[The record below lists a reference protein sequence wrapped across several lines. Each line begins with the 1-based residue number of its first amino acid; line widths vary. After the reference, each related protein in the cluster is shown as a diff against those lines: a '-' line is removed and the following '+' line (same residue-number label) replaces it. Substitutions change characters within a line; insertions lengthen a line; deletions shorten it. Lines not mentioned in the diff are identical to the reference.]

1 MYPFPGLFAIDPF
14 DPSNVAENAQ
24 VTIFNPS
31 DSSRAPLTLTDSEGL
46 IIENPLTTNDKGF
59 VGAFMA
65 ELDEV
70 GWFADNLVGYIF
82 SNKGTREAAQT
93 AADTA
98 AALAGVAENAQR
110 AAEQAASL
118 VGVPADNVTATLIGN
133 PETGTGA
140 AVRTVIEDANLVPRA
155 ATVEA
160 GGLTFKSSYREWSA
174 PLRSNG
180 PGGGGLAIGEG
191 AAENISEYTDAY
203 DSRDFIAIGRDAL
216 KNATSAPLSMAFG
229 AGAMSK
235 GTGGFGNQAFGTWS
249 LMHVSGG
256 HRNIGFGSL
265 TMPFLT
271 TGYQN
276 TIMGRDAGQGFL
288 TARRNVGIGYRSL
301 GCGHQPVGLSGEIE
315 HQFISNA
322 EDCVAMGNDALRYT
336 TGYKNVGIGP
346 QAGAAFTNSWG
357 NTFVGADVAAQF
369 GIDVSENGFALNRTV
384 KTGTYSQAG
393 TTLTVTVTGHGAMAG
408 KKVGLTFS
416 AGLGTAERQWLI
428 PSSIP
433 DADTL
438 VFTSPKELNV
448 AGTVTI
454 DTVETATTVTPGRQ
468 ITIVGQG
475 SAAATKAIGNNTSM
489 FGADA
494 GPNAS
499 GAANTLIG
507 SRSGGNLTT
516 GDKITALGYNAG
528 RALVGGGNM
537 TTETNV
543 TALGN
548 DAQASGSNQV
558 QLGNSATTTYVYGT
572 VQNRSDRRDKADV
585 RDTVLGLDFITQLRP
600 VDYRW
605 DMRED
610 YEDFIP
616 DGSMKR
622 ERFHHGLIA
631 QEVAKV
637 IETTGQDFGGFQDH
651 TVSGGSDVLSIGYDE
666 LIAPIIKSIQQIN
679 NRVLTLEGAA

>member
-1 MYPFPGLFAIDPF
+1 MGTSRSTDLRNLEALRQ
-14 DPSNVAENAQ
+14 SAEKLA
-24 VTIFNPS
+24 VYE
-31 DSSRAPLTLTDSEGL
+31 SEL
-46 IIENPLTTNDKGF
+46 N
-59 VGAFMA
+59 
-65 ELDEV
+65 
-70 GWFADNLVGYIF
+70 
-82 SNKGTREAAQT
+82 TR
-93 AADTA
+93 
-98 AALAGVAENAQR
+98 
-110 AAEQAASL
+110 
-118 VGVPADNVTATLIGN
+118 P
-133 PETGTGA
+133 
-140 AVRTVIEDANLVPRA
+140 
-155 ATVEA
+155 TVEA
-160 GGLTFKSSYREWSA
+160 VGLQIGLLAVPRVASKVLGGLTFRSAFREWSLPPNA
-174 PLRSNG
+174 SG
-180 PGGGGLAIGEG
+180 AGAGGVAIGHGAAGALPDFVDEG
-191 AAENISEYTDAY
+191 AV
-203 DSRDFIAIGRDAL
+203 RDFIAIGRDAMGQ
-216 KNATSAPLSMAFG
+216 ATNGNMGIALG
-229 AGAMSK
+229 VLAMGK
-235 GTGGFGNQAFGTWS
+235 GTGGQANIGIGTFS
-249 LMHVSGG
+249 LMNVSGG
-256 HRNIGFGSL
+256 HRNIGIGSL

-276 TIMGRDAGQGFL
+276 SMIGRDSGQGL
-288 TARRNVGIGYRSL
+288 LDGKRNVGFGYRSM
-301 GCGHQPVGLSGEIE
+301 GCGHQPIGLSGEIE
-315 HQFISNA
+315 HQYQSNA
-322 EDCVAMGNDALRYT
+322 EDNAAVGNNALGYT
-336 TGYKNVGIGP
+336 TGYKNVGVGLN
-346 QAGAAFTNSWG
+346 AGARFANSWG

-369 GIDVSENGFALNRTV
+369 GIDVSENGFALDRTT
-384 KTGTYSQAG
+384 KTGTYSQTG
-393 TTLTVTVTGHGAMAG
+393 TTLTVTVTGHGAVAG

-416 AGLGTAERQWLI
+416 AGLGTSERQWLI

-433 DADTL
+433 DANTL
-438 VFTSPKELNV
+438 VFTSPKSLTTS
-448 AGTVTI
+448 GTATI
-454 DTVETATTVTPGRQ
+454 DTVETTTAVTLGRQ
-468 ITIVGQG
+468 ITIAGQG
-475 SAAATKAIGNNTSM
+475 AAATAKAIGNNTSM
-489 FGADA
+489 FGADV

-499 GAANTLIG
+499 GAANTLMG

-516 GDKITALGYNAG
+516 GDKITTLGYNAG

-572 VQNRSDRRDKADV
+572 VQNRSDRRDKTDV

-622 ERFHHGLIA
+622 ERYHHGLIA

-651 TVSGGSDVLSIGYDE
+651 TVSGGGDVLSIGYDE